1 MLLKIIS
8 ITTGGLLEMKEKDNT
23 LNIKI
28 LNKFVIKV

>member
-23 LNIKI
+23 LNINF